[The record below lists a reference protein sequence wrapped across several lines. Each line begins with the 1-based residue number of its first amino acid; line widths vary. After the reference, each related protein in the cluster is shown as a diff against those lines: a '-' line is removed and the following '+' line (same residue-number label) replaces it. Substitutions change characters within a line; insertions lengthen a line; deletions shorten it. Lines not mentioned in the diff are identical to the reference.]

1 MPTTTSSTLPLTE
14 TNNAAPLNGV
24 SSGDSWLEVVRGR
37 LDGLRYGVIQIVVH
51 DGRVTQVECT
61 EKVRF
66 DSGRTRDAAR
76 LSS

>member
-1 MPTTTSSTLPLTE
+1 MPTTTTTATSPLTE
-14 TNNAAPLNGV
+14 TNGVATINGAE
-24 SSGDSWLEVVRGR
+24 SWLDVVRER

-66 DSGRTRDAAR
+66 DGGRSRETGR
-76 LSS
+76 